1 MKDLK
6 VIGKEQ
12 VAGYEFTGIEGGF
25 GDGTRG
31 MLVRD
36 IAEIHNKPTYVINQA
51 INMNI
56 KRFTEGVDIVNLKTK
71 DVVINLVDNGFSQN
85 AINRSKY
92 IYLLSERGYSKLLKI
107 LEDDTAWDIYDK
119 FVDGYFNM
127 RKHIK
132 EQSLPT
138 DPLSIL
144 ETTFQAIK
152 KQNEELGHVDT
163 RVVALEDFK
172 KDYDENRQ
180 IDEEQVIM
188 IEKARKSKAMKIVGG
203 IGTNAYKEFYSDIL
217 RKKLFPDFRKKFNV
231 NRYRSLKAKDF
242 DEALAFIQNWKPE
255 KEMLY
260 AIKYSNS
267 QTSLDIKQPAQKKPG
282 Q

>member
-36 IAEIHNKPTYVINQA
+36 IADIHGTTVKRINEL
-51 INMNI
+51 IKKNI
-56 KRFTEGVDIVNLKTK
+56 MRFKNGVDIVNLK
-71 DVVINLVDNGFSQN
+71 DNSVVVLNDLEFTQN
-85 AINRSKY
+85 AINRYKY

-132 EQSLPT
+132 EQALPT

-217 RKKLFPDFRKKFNV
+217 RKKLFPDFRKHFNV

-255 KEMLY
+255 KETLY
-260 AIKYSNS
+260 AIKYSNA
-267 QTSLDIKQPAQKKPG
+267 QTALDIKQPA
-282 Q
+282 

>member
-36 IAEIHNKPTYVINQA
+36 IAEIHSKPTYVINQA

-107 LEDDTAWDIYDK
+107 LEDDTAWEIYDK

-132 EQSLPT
+132 EQALPT

-152 KQNEELGHVDT
+152 KQNEQLGHVDT

-217 RKKLFPDFRKKFNV
+217 RKKLFPDFRKRFNV

-242 DEALAFIQNWKPE
+242 DEALAFIQSWKPE

-260 AIKYSNS
+260 AIKYSNA
-267 QTSLDIKQPAQKKPG
+267 QTSLDIKQTA
-282 Q
+282 

>member
-36 IAEIHNKPTYVINQA
+36 IANIHNTTTARVNELINR
-51 INMNI
+51 NL
-56 KRFTEGVDIVNLKTK
+56 KRFTNGIDI
-71 DVVINLVDNGFSQN
+71 INLRTNDVAIVLNDSGFKRNQIN
-85 AINRSKY
+85 ASKY

-132 EQSLPT
+132 EQALPT

-172 KDYDENRQ
+172 KDYDDNRQ

-217 RKKLFPDFRKKFNV
+217 RKKLFPDFRNHFNV

-242 DEALAFIQNWKPE
+242 DEALAFIQNWNPE

-260 AIKYSNS
+260 AIKYSNA
-267 QTSLDIKQPAQKKPG
+267 QTSLDIKQPA
-282 Q
+282 

>member
-12 VAGYEFTGIEGGF
+12 VAGYDFTGIEGGF

-36 IAEIHNKPTYVINQA
+36 IAVIHNQPTSVINQA
-51 INMNI
+51 INRNI
-56 KRFTEGVDIVNLKTK
+56 KRFKDGIDI
-71 DVVINLVDNGFSQN
+71 INLRTQGVAITLSDSGFKRNQIN
-85 AINRSKY
+85 ASKY

-107 LEDDTAWDIYDK
+107 LEDDTAWEIYDK

-132 EQSLPT
+132 EQTLPT

-203 IGTNAYKEFYSDIL
+203 VGTNAYKEFYSDIL
-217 RKKLFPDFRKKFNV
+217 RKKLFPDFRKYFNV

-260 AIKYSNS
+260 AIKYSNA
-267 QTSLDIKQPAQKKPG
+267 QTALDIKQPA
-282 Q
+282 

>member
-56 KRFTEGVDIVNLKTK
+56 KRFTDGVDIVNLKTK

-132 EQSLPT
+132 EQALPT

-217 RKKLFPDFRKKFNV
+217 RKKLFPDFRKHFNV

-242 DEALAFIQNWKPE
+242 DEALAFIQNWNPE

-260 AIKYSNS
+260 AIKYSNA
-267 QTSLDIKQPAQKKPG
+267 QTALDIKQPA
-282 Q
+282 

>member
-36 IAEIHNKPTYVINQA
+36 IAEIHSTTTTRVNELINR
-51 INMNI
+51 NL
-56 KRFTEGVDIVNLKTK
+56 KRFKKGIDI
-71 DVVINLVDNGFSQN
+71 INLRTNYVAIVLNDSGFTRNQIN
-85 AINRSKY
+85 ASKY

-107 LEDDTAWDIYDK
+107 LEDDTAWEIYDK

-152 KQNEELGHVDT
+152 KQKEELGHVDT
-163 RVVALEDFK
+163 RVGALEDFK

-217 RKKLFPDFRKKFNV
+217 RKKLFPDFRKHFNV

-260 AIKYSNS
+260 AIKYSNA
-267 QTSLDIKQPAQKKPG
+267 QTSLDIKQLA
-282 Q
+282 

>member
-36 IAEIHNKPTYVINQA
+36 IAEIHGQPVGNINR
-51 INMNI
+51 NI
-56 KRFTEGVDIVNLKTK
+56 EKYISRFTTGVDIIDLKQEKFAMLLKQSGYKQNQINPTK
-71 DVVINLVDNGFSQN
+71 H
-85 AINRSKY
+85 

-107 LEDDTAWDIYDK
+107 LEDDTAWEIYDK

-132 EQSLPT
+132 EQTLPT

-152 KQNEELGHVDT
+152 KQKEELGHVDT
-163 RVVALEDFK
+163 RVGALEEFK

-217 RKKLFPDFRKKFNV
+217 RKKLFPDFRKHFNV

-260 AIKYSNS
+260 AIKYSNA
-267 QTSLDIKQPAQKKPG
+267 QTSLDIKQLA
-282 Q
+282 

>member
-56 KRFTEGVDIVNLKTK
+56 KRFTDGVDIVNLKTK

-217 RKKLFPDFRKKFNV
+217 RKKLFPDFRKHFNV

-260 AIKYSNS
+260 AIKYSNA
-267 QTSLDIKQPAQKKPG
+267 QTSLDIKQPA
-282 Q
+282 

>member
-1 MKDLK
+1 MENLK
-6 VIGKEQ
+6 VIGKEE

-36 IAEIHNKPTYVINQA
+36 IAEIHNKPTYAINQA

-107 LEDDTAWDIYDK
+107 LEDDTAWEIYDK

-132 EQSLPT
+132 EQALPT

-144 ETTFQAIK
+144 ETTFKAIK
-152 KQNEELGHVDT
+152 QQKEELGHVDT

-217 RKKLFPDFRKKFNV
+217 RKKLFPDFRKHFNV

-260 AIKYSNS
+260 AIKYSNA
-267 QTSLDIKQPAQKKPG
+267 QTALDIKQPA
-282 Q
+282 

>member
-36 IAEIHNKPTYVINQA
+36 IADIHGTTVKRINEL
-51 INMNI
+51 IKKNI
-56 KRFTEGVDIVNLKTK
+56 MRFKNGVDIVNLK
-71 DVVINLVDNGFSQN
+71 DNSVVVLNDLEFTQN
-85 AINRSKY
+85 AINRYKY

-132 EQSLPT
+132 EQTPMTDLEKIALLAKGTTQLSERIEKVDDKLNDLIDNQPLNATDYGSLNRLVNHRVYAYASIHHIPKSQVG
-138 DPLSIL
+138 PLFKDL
-144 ETTFQAIK
+144 GNQIK
-152 KQNEELGHVDT
+152 QVAGVGNRS
-163 RVVALEDFK
+163 RVK
-172 KDYDENRQ
+172 SKDYDM
-180 IDEEQVIM
+180 VIQFVDNWEPSSATKTI
-188 IEKARKSKAMKIVGG
+188 IE
-203 IGTNAYKEFYSDIL
+203 
-217 RKKLFPDFRKKFNV
+217 
-231 NRYRSLKAKDF
+231 
-242 DEALAFIQNWKPE
+242 
-255 KEMLY
+255 
-260 AIKYSNS
+260 
-267 QTSLDIKQPAQKKPG
+267 QTSLDVRETA
-282 Q
+282 